1 MTQSTVNLTRIEPER
16 RPAKKKSTS
25 RLSKG
30 IKEFILMNDP
40 IGYADKMISKLV
52 QNYYLTTIEKHTRD
66 GKL

>member
-1 MTQSTVNLTRIEPER
+1 MHFPDVTQSTVNLTRIEPER

-52 QNYYLTTIEKHTRD
+52 QNYYLTRYH
-66 GKL
+66 

>member
-1 MTQSTVNLTRIEPER
+1 
-16 RPAKKKSTS
+16 
-25 RLSKG
+25 
-30 IKEFILMNDP
+30 MNDP